1 MPANPIAQLL
11 LSQAAQLEAAALA
24 IVQGSEMPADVSFEV
39 TEAEVHDSSQ
49 DDANRDESAPSE
61 DARLWIS
68 RASKLAVILGH
79 YSRDIESLGKW
90 IDQHPDPEAP
100 AEDAEK
106 YLMPDGS
113 FSNSASAALAAWYVD
128 HPARADAEQKGET
141 RRKRRARNA
150 KMASSPEEDKATL
163 DTDARDFPDAD

>member
-24 IVQGSEMPADVSFEV
+24 IVQEGEMSAEV
-39 TEAEVHDSSQ
+39 PFKATEEEVHDSSQ
-49 DDANRDESAPSE
+49 DDANRSAGDPSE

-79 YSRDIESLGKW
+79 YPRDIEGLGKW

-100 AEDAEK
+100 AENAEK

-113 FSNSASAALAAWYVD
+113 FTNNASAALAAWYVD

-150 KMASSPEEDKATL
+150 KTASTPEEDEAVF

>member
-11 LSQAAQLEAAALA
+11 LSQAAQLEAAAF
-24 IVQGSEMPADVSFEV
+24 IITREGVIYADVPFEA

-49 DDANRDESAPSE
+49 DDANRSAGDPSE

-79 YSRDIESLGKW
+79 YPRDIEGLGKW

-113 FSNSASAALAAWYVD
+113 FTNSASAALAAWYVD

-141 RRKRRARNA
+141 RRKRRARNE
-150 KMASSPEEDKATL
+150 KTASTPEEDEAVWEV
-163 DTDARDFPDAD
+163 DSRDFPDAD